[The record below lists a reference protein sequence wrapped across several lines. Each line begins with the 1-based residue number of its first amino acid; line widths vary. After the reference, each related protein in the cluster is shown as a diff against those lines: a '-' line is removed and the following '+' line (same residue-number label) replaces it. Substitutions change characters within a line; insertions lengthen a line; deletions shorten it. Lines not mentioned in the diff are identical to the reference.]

1 MRLAIAFV
9 VALVLAA
16 PASAMRWLD
25 GAGHTINVPGDIS
38 VPATGALT
46 DVAYSVT
53 ITPADEAVSCDAGS
67 PFPVGTTQVHCTA
80 TDADPQSFNVTVVDT
95 TAPDLAV
102 PGDMTAEATSPSG
115 ADVSYTVSASDA
127 VGVTTL
133 GCDHDPG
140 HFDFGATTVTCT
152 AQDAAGHSTQKSFTV
167 TVHDTT
173 PPAISSHGAVNDTTE
188 SPSGKDVNYDLP
200 TATDLG
206 QSVNVACMPA
216 SGSHFA
222 LGTTTVTCTA
232 DDGHNNS
239 QTTFNVNLTLVDT
252 TAPVLSGVPSGIA
265 QDTED
270 PAGASVSFPT
280 TPSAMDNI
288 DGFTAVGCTK
298 SSGDPFPVGT
308 THVTCSAT
316 DQHHNTA
323 SAAFDV
329 VVTLVDHTKPVLSG
343 VPGTVNDTTE
353 SPSGK
358 TVNYALPTADD
369 NLDGAVQVSCNP
381 PPGSSFQLGTT
392 PVTCSATD
400 THGNMQQASFSVTLT
415 LIDVT
420 APVLT
425 GVSSDRFVEA
435 NGPAGSIV
443 TFGTPTATDN
453 LDGPLALVDCSPA
466 SGTLFSLGPHL
477 VTCSATDAHSN
488 VGSASFRINVVDRT
502 PPTITVP
509 GPTSVYATTPT
520 GIPESAPAFLG
531 FRAAAYASDIVDP
544 SPYITDNLGSFAEV
558 GPHTVNFIAHD
569 ASGNAQG
576 KSTVLTV
583 LPMPSAGTPP
593 LPVPA
598 PAKLPANVSNLQ
610 VFTGSGFVRLVWN
623 TVSGAMQ
630 YLVYRSL
637 GGARGLADG
646 HGDLVYKGTATTYT
660 DRGLKN
666 GVEYRYVV
674 VSEDSAGNQ
683 SAGVAAAAMPRLNLL
698 RSPKDGARLKTVPK
712 LVWTRNAEAS
722 YYNVQLYRG
731 QQKILSSWPVV
742 ATMKLK
748 RTWKYEGKRFTLTKG
763 VYRWYVWPG
772 FGGRAA
778 VDYGELLGS
787 STFSMTR

>member
-46 DVAYSVT
+46 DVAYTVT

-127 VGVTTL
+127 VGVTSL

-252 TAPVLSGVPSGIA
+252 TAPVLSGIPSGIA
-265 QDTED
+265 QETED
-270 PAGASVSFPT
+270 PAGASVFFPT
-280 TPSAMDNI
+280 TPSAMDNV

-358 TVNYALPTADD
+358 AVNYALPTAND
-369 NLDGAVQVSCNP
+369 NLDGAVQVSCDP
-381 PPGSSFQLGTT
+381 APGSTFPLGTT

-583 LPMPSAGTPP
+583 LPIPPGGTPP

-598 PAKLPANVSNLQ
+598 PAKPPANVSNLQ

-637 GGARGLADG
+637 GGARGLADA
-646 HGDLVYKGTATTYT
+646 HGELVYKGTATTYT

-787 STFSMTR
+787 STFAMTR